1 MQQWRKVDKIKA
13 LLSPVLA
20 LTSAHILYIKSILCK
35 RMPCSYMKKPRED
48 KNPMKRKKKDAIIF
62 AIINLTNSFILAV
75 IIAHKLQ
82 SALFS

>member
-1 MQQWRKVDKIKA
+1 
-13 LLSPVLA
+13 
-20 LTSAHILYIKSILCK
+20 
-35 RMPCSYMKKPRED
+35 MKKPTED